1 MAASTLEL
9 ALSKLEGLART
20 VSDSGVNKDA
30 EVQRALE
37 ESEDAY
43 LAAKKRF
50 GYDETLDPAAAEDL
64 VKRINQAESVAKR
77 VSVEQQ
83 HRARAKETLQERVSA
98 LVARL
103 ATVSGMC
110 DASGPLVAE
119 RVGELVGAARASV
132 NTAVRTSL
140 NTSSSLLATQIE
152 ALQRMASASGNAVVK
167 NRCRRLHTSSS
178 SSSWLSSAF
187 LASLRP
193 LIRS

>member
-77 VSVEQQ
+77 V
-83 HRARAKETLQERVSA
+83 
-98 LVARL
+98 RL
-103 ATVSGMC
+103 
-110 DASGPLVAE
+110 D
-119 RVGELVGAARASV
+119 
-132 NTAVRTSL
+132 
-140 NTSSSLLATQIE
+140 
-152 ALQRMASASGNAVVK
+152 VV
-167 NRCRRLHTSSS
+167 
-178 SSSWLSSAF
+178 F
-187 LASLRP
+187 
-193 LIRS
+193 